1 MLGSPLP
8 FWKKL
13 ASSCCLGWRLSED
26 LLKEDLEGEGLRR
39 VIGELFAHWGSSGLV
54 EDAFQ
59 RDRTLESKS
68 AGMKVAPSRLWQH
81 LPEKKIL
88 SELYKFQE
96 VQVNEIPEELPGKK
110 LPDGIYQP
118 SAKTSL
124 SLHDLVGFN
133 QTPTWP
139 THSSPF
145 ASLAEE
151 VALVDKFGGSQKD
164 LEQGPKLWRTVFLQQ
179 FFVARRKVR
188 GQGRAGQQQDW
199 SLCYGSSRNYAAILL
214 PLNSEDLGGGRFK
227 LSQRAPL
234 SLHWDSVA
242 VLEEWECLPC
252 EWKSPV
258 HYWRLR
264 KQVLGEI
271 SLLSVGK
278 PTSLLEHCARLGFL
292 KIPVASVKKML
303 KDRICRFVCFEV
315 RVKT

>member
-124 SLHDLVGFN
+124 SLDDLVGFN

-188 GQGRAGQQQDW
+188 GQGRAAAGLELVLWEQQELCCYPA
-199 SLCYGSSRNYAAILL
+199 SLK
-214 PLNSEDLGGGRFK
+214 LGGPWWRALQAQSEGTPVPA
-227 LSQRAPL
+227 LGQRGGVGGVGMPPL
-234 SLHWDSVA
+234 RVEVA
-242 VLEEWECLPC
+242 
-252 EWKSPV
+252 S
-258 HYWRLR
+258 
-264 KQVLGEI
+264 
-271 SLLSVGK
+271 
-278 PTSLLEHCARLGFL
+278 SLLET
-292 KIPVASVKKML
+292 PQASPGRNFSIVSW
-303 KDRICRFVCFEV
+303 
-315 RVKT
+315 

>member
-1 MLGSPLP
+1 M
-8 FWKKL
+8 
-13 ASSCCLGWRLSED
+13 
-26 LLKEDLEGEGLRR
+26 
-39 VIGELFAHWGSSGLV
+39 IGELFAHWGSSGLV

-124 SLHDLVGFN
+124 SLDDLVGFN

-164 LEQGPKLWRTVFLQQ
+164 LEQGAELWRTVFLQQ
-179 FFVARRKVR
+179 FFVARRKV
-188 GQGRAGQQQDW
+188 
-199 SLCYGSSRNYAAILL
+199 
-214 PLNSEDLGGGRFK
+214 
-227 LSQRAPL
+227 RAPL